1 MGIKITEL
9 TSASTLAGNE
19 LTPLVQSTET
29 RQTAVSSVFTA
40 LTSQNDGRYV
50 CGLSCSTQGYLAFTG
65 AGNGSVDLGLS
76 NCSNVEFA
84 DVTACGDAKVC
95 GGSLTVT
102 GAGTDYICT
111 TVPLSAYGGVDICS
125 NLNVRGNTILGD
137 SICDTVAIA
146 GGSVIGSN
154 LSANGN
160 ITGTG
165 NLSATGSVD
174 ASDIVIADKITH
186 KGDSTTYIEY
196 RNGLMDLYA
205 GTQTNGGPGI
215 QIGSGYV
222 AINEDNDPDLDLCV
236 RTAASAQTALFV
248 DGCTGYVGVNTVN
261 PSKHLTVCGDLTTSG
276 SSNSGN
282 ITGMGTLILPNLP
295 TTDPLI
301 AGGVWYCPG
310 ENILRI
316 SCCT

>member
-9 TSASTLAGNE
+9 TLASTLVGNE

-50 CGLSCSTQGYLAFTG
+50 CGIGWTGYQGCLAFYG
-65 AGNGSVDLGLS
+65 GGNGTVDLGLS
-76 NCSNVEFA
+76 NCDNVQFA
-84 DVTACGDAKVC
+84 EVTACGDTKVC

-137 SICDTVAIA
+137 SICDTVCIA
-146 GGSVIGSN
+146 GSSVFGSN

-186 KGDSTTYIEY
+186 KGD
-196 RNGLMDLYA
+196 
-205 GTQTNGGPGI
+205 
-215 QIGSGYV
+215 
-222 AINEDNDPDLDLCV
+222 
-236 RTAASAQTALFV
+236 
-248 DGCTGYVGVNTVN
+248 
-261 PSKHLTVCGDLTTSG
+261 
-276 SSNSGN
+276 
-282 ITGMGTLILPNLP
+282 
-295 TTDPLI
+295 
-301 AGGVWYCPG
+301 
-310 ENILRI
+310 
-316 SCCT
+316 